1 MYDIYTKN
9 PKTNP
14 KLEKVEYFESKFDF
28 GPLIDEAVKNV
39 ETLTIS
45 KHDDL
50 NQQKTN
56 GWMNYFNTN
65 VGMSLSLK

>member
-1 MYDIYTKN
+1 
-9 PKTNP
+9 
-14 KLEKVEYFESKFDF
+14 VEYFESKFDF

-50 NQQKTN
+50 NQQKDE
-56 GWMNYFNTN
+56 WMDD
-65 VGMSLSLK
+65 LL